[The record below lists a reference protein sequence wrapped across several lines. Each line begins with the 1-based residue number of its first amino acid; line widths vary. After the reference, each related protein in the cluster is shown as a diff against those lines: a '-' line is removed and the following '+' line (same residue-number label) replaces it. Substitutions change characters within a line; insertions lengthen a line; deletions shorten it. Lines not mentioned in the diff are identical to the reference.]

1 MRQSLKKHGL
11 WNDTL
16 VETAV
21 KNNISISPNESKM
34 LFSKTHKGVVS
45 FVNLLMSK
53 LTESVLHDYG

>member
-1 MRQSLKKHGL
+1 MEGDSLGRFPDGEDLTMRQSLKKHGL

-34 LFSKTHKGVVS
+34 LFSKTHKGVD
-45 FVNLLMSK
+45 
-53 LTESVLHDYG
+53 E